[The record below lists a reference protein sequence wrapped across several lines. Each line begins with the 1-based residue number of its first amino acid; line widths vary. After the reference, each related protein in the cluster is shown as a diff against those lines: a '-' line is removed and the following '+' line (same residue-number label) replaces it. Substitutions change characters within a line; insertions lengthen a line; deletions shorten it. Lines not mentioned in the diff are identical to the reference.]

1 MTQVTNNYSQFVE
14 EYMEAFEPLFKKAF
28 DVSEFNVIMTILA
41 MRGMSDDG
49 WDPFENTQ
57 DVFEEIYKQQRK
69 FRGSLGFNVNLWTYL
84 HLIESSEH
92 YEIIAN
98 LVNTVKGED
107 YIIEN
112 HRNKKFANLKVEQKI
127 DRLKS
132 ISRGTDFENVYQPFE
147 SAFDARFRNA
157 IAHGDY
163 AIKSTGR
170 SGVTIADDAGYPT
183 IYELQRTNDLIN
195 RAVALHVVIRSL
207 IKHYRSYYK
216 SSTVIRSSASF
227 GHGAPIDV
235 TLIVRKRY
243 GVIGFR
249 CIGGY
254 DAGTPFET
262 LIAMPFGYEQK
273 LIDAGF
279 NNLPPSRIDKVN
291 NVLKFIPRR
300 LAPRV
305 AKKLKS
311 LYGIDAN

>member
-41 MRGMSDDG
+41 MRGMSDGG

-57 DVFEEIYKQQRK
+57 DVFEEICKQQRK
-69 FRGSLGFNVNLWTYL
+69 FRGSLGFNINLWTYL

-98 LVNTVKGED
+98 LVNTVKGKD
-107 YIIEN
+107 YIIAN
-112 HRNKKFANLKVEQKI
+112 HKNKKFANLKVEQKI

-132 ISRGTDFENVYQPFE
+132 IARGTDFENVYQPFE

-216 SSTVIRSSASF
+216 SSTVIKSSASF

-235 TLIVRKRY
+235 ILIVRKRY

-262 LIAMPFGYEQK
+262 LIARPFGYEQK

-300 LAPRV
+300 LASRV

>member
-1 MTQVTNNYSQFVE
+1 
-14 EYMEAFEPLFKKAF
+14 
-28 DVSEFNVIMTILA
+28 
-41 MRGMSDDG
+41 MSDDG

-279 NNLPPSRIDKVN
+279 NNLPPSRIDKAN